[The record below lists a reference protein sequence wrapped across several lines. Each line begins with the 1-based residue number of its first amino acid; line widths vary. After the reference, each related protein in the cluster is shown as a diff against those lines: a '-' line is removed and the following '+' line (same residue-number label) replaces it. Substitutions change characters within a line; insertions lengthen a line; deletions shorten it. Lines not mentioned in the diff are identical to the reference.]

1 MKRRR
6 EDHRFC
12 DARCCDEDARPQ
24 SGVTDLT
31 GVTLDRRAFIRR
43 AAQLGAA
50 GVVMLSPTAW
60 AARALGGDSS
70 RKRLVVVFMRGA
82 VDGLNVVVPYG
93 EPNYY
98 DSRPTLAIARAG
110 GDGAVVNLDGFF
122 GLHPALATLEPQWN
136 DGTLAFVHACGS
148 PDPTRSHFDAQDY
161 MESGTPGVKST
172 GDGWMNRVLAVM
184 PGKASPTEALSLGA
198 NVPRILSGRMPV
210 ANIALGRG
218 AARPLPMD
226 RPIVETAF
234 DRMYR
239 GNDALSQVYQEGRT
253 ARAKLMT
260 ELEQDMTEAN
270 NGAPS
275 PQGFS
280 DDTARLAHLIARDPS
295 IRLAFLALGG
305 WDTHVNQG
313 AAKGQLANHLQPLG
327 EGLASF
333 ATALG
338 PHYQD
343 TVILVISEFGRTVR
357 QNGNGGTDHGHGN
370 VMWVMGGPVRGRKV
384 YGAWPGLSNQQ
395 LYQERDLA
403 VTTDFREPIATV
415 LRAHMGLGDAQID
428 RVFPGRPRS
437 TGHTANLISV

>member
-1 MKRRR
+1 MERQR
-6 EDHRFC
+6 EDDRC
-12 DARCCDEDARPQ
+12 CEQSCERDARSATGAR
-24 SGVTDLT
+24 GVKDPA
-31 GVTLDRRAFIRR
+31 LDRRAFLRR
-43 AAQLGAA
+43 AALLGAA

-60 AARALGGDSS
+60 AARAIAGDAS

-98 DSRPTLAIARAG
+98 DARPTLAIARAG
-110 GDGAVVNLDGFF
+110 GDGAVVDLDGFF
-122 GLHPALATLEPQWN
+122 GLHPALASLEPQWR

-161 MESGTPGVKST
+161 MESGTPGVKVT
-172 GDGWMNRVLAVM
+172 PDGWMNRVLAVM
-184 PGKASPTEALSLGA
+184 PGKPSPTEALSLGA
-198 NVPRILSGRMPV
+198 SVPRILSGRMPV

-218 AARPLPMD
+218 AARPLPLD

-239 GNDALSQVYQEGRT
+239 GTDALSHAYREGRT
-253 ARAKLMT
+253 ARARLMT
-260 ELEQDMTEAN
+260 ELEQDMAEAN

-275 PQGFS
+275 PKGFS
-280 DDTARLAHLIARDPS
+280 DDTGRLARLIARDPS

-313 AAKGQLANHLQPLG
+313 ASRGQLANHLRPLG
-327 EGLASF
+327 EGLANF
-333 ATALG
+333 AAALG
-338 PHYQD
+338 PHYHD
-343 TVILVISEFGRTVR
+343 TVIVVISEFGRTVR

-384 YGAWPGLSNQQ
+384 YGAWPGLSTGQ

-415 LRAHMGLGDAQID
+415 LRAHMDLGETQIE
-428 RVFPGRPRS
+428 RVFPHRPRA

>member
-1 MKRRR
+1 MESER
-6 EDHRFC
+6 EGN
-12 DARCCDEDARPQ
+12 RCCDEGARHET
-24 SGVTDLT
+24 S
-31 GVTLDRRAFIRR
+31 VTLDRRAFLRR
-43 AAQLGAA
+43 AALLGAA

-60 AARALGGDSS
+60 AARTLGGDSS

-98 DSRPTLAIARAG
+98 ESRPTLAIARAG

-122 GLHPALATLEPQWN
+122 GLHPALASIEPQWR

-239 GNDALSQVYQEGRT
+239 GSDALSHAYQEGRM

-260 ELEQDMTEAN
+260 ELQQDMTEAN

-275 PQGFS
+275 PKGFS
-280 DDTARLAHLIARDPS
+280 DDTGRLAHLIARDPS

-313 AAKGQLANHLQPLG
+313 CG
-327 EGLASF
+327 EG
-333 ATALG
+333 TAREPSAAARRGAREFRNRARAALPGHGHPGHLG
-338 PHYQD
+338 VRTHRAPERQRRHRSWPWQRD
-343 TVILVISEFGRTVR
+343 VGDGRTGARAQGIRRVAGALEPAALPGAR
-357 QNGNGGTDHGHGN
+357 
-370 VMWVMGGPVRGRKV
+370 PRGDDGFPRADRDRAARTH
-384 YGAWPGLSNQQ
+384 GAWRHADRSRFSRPPAPQRPHRKFDLGLTS
-395 LYQERDLA
+395 A
-403 VTTDFREPIATV
+403 
-415 LRAHMGLGDAQID
+415 G
-428 RVFPGRPRS
+428 
-437 TGHTANLISV
+437 

>member
-1 MKRRR
+1 MSREREEPQCVDRAAKRRNPMSI
-6 EDHRFC
+6 E
-12 DARCCDEDARPQ
+12 
-24 SGVTDLT
+24 
-31 GVTLDRRAFIRR
+31 RRAFIRG
-43 AAQLGAA
+43 AAALGAA
-50 GVVMLSPTAW
+50 GVMMLGTAAW
-60 AARALGGDSS
+60 AARALSGDSS

-82 VDGLNVVVPYG
+82 VDGLNVVVPHG

-98 DSRPTLAIARAG
+98 DARPTLAIAGAG
-110 GDGAVVNLDGFF
+110 GDGAALDLDGFF
-122 GLHPALATLEPQWN
+122 GLHPALAALMPQWR

-172 GDGWMNRVLAVM
+172 ADGWMNRVLAAM
-184 PGKASPTEALSLGA
+184 PGRSAADKSSPTEALSLGA

-210 ANIALGRG
+210 ANIPLGRA
-218 AARPLPMD
+218 AARPMPLD

-239 GNDALSQVYQEGRT
+239 GNDPLSHAYREGRE
-253 ARAKLMT
+253 ARTRLMS

-275 PQGFS
+275 PRGFP
-280 DDTARLAHLIARDPS
+280 DDTARLARLIARDPS

-313 AAKGQLANHLQPLG
+313 SSRGQLANHLQPLG
-327 EGLASF
+327 EGLAGF
-333 ATALG
+333 AASLG

-343 TVILVISEFGRTVR
+343 TVIVVISEFGRTVR

-384 YGAWPGLSNQQ
+384 YGAWPGLATQQ

-403 VTTDFREPIATV
+403 VTTDFREPISTV
-415 LRAHMGLGDAQID
+415 LRAHMVLGDAQID
-428 RVFPGRPRS
+428 RVFPASPRA
-437 TGHTANLISV
+437 TGHSAGLITA